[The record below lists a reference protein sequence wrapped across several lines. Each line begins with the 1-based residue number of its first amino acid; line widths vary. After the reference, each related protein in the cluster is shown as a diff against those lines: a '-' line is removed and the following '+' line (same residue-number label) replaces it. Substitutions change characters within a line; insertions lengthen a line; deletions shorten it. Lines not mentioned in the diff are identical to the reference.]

1 MQVAIIIFNFQL
13 LQTKTTDAD
22 RAKDAA
28 WSGAD
33 QPAYSRRAGSWRQ
46 EDNLAG
52 KIKRR
57 QPKILAISCSHF
69 IRKSLTHNS

>member
-1 MQVAIIIFNFQL
+1 MPIKKMFFFQI
-13 LQTKTTDAD
+13 LQWKTTDAYW
-22 RAKDAA
+22 AKDAA

-52 KIKRR
+52 
-57 QPKILAISCSHF
+57 
-69 IRKSLTHNS
+69 